1 MQTWTAKISGS
12 KEPNDVRFH
21 GESEFTVTRS
31 TKPAACREAL
41 KLYFE
46 SDACPRGVKTVKA
59 TFHFV
64 CDHDELREPDQCM
77 VCMDRRQKR
86 IEQMR
91 KEVEEWEA
99 THPNKER
106 PQ

>member
-1 MQTWTAKISGS
+1 MQTWTAKISGSKEPNDVS

-64 CDHDELREPDQCM
+64 CDHDEL
-77 VCMDRRQKR
+77 DRRQKR
-86 IEQMR
+86 
-91 KEVEEWEA
+91 
-99 THPNKER
+99 TSKER